1 MDMRMKEQISG
12 PGMQDSGDA
21 KLGVFAQPLR
31 VGGQGQE
38 RVGGR
43 SEQECEDLG
52 SVVAGETV
60 QLTGDGEDEVEV
72 VDWQDALEA
81 SLDPAGLIERL
92 ALRAMAI
99 PARVVGGRLE

>member
-31 VGGQGQE
+31 VSGQGQE

-43 SEQECEDLG
+43 SEQEGEDL
-52 SVVAGETV
+52 
-60 QLTGDGEDEVEV
+60 L
-72 VDWQDALEA
+72 
-81 SLDPAGLIERL
+81 
-92 ALRAMAI
+92 LRA
-99 PARVVGGRLE
+99 RLCNSLGMVKTMWK